1 MNDII
6 NKNPASLF
14 TTEEKAIIEKLK
26 LRWRDINYN
35 IHMIFISMKQRRL
48 EIVAWNYS
56 RVVHERKSF

>member
-48 EIVAWNYS
+48 EIVA
-56 RVVHERKSF
+56 